1 MNNLPHIS
9 IKAAGKHQLQALY
22 RLEQG
27 LFGAHA
33 YPDFFFR
40 QSFDCWPSGL
50 RVACDENECLLGYIL
65 LARSERVD
73 SAWILSVAVDSAAQ
87 GRGIG
92 RRLIVESLGA
102 LPASVTQVKL
112 TVAPDNPARHLYA
125 RLGFVEQGLEADY
138 FGPDEDRVLMTLS
151 R

>member
-1 MNNLPHIS
+1 MNNPNLISVEAACKTQLPAI
-9 IKAAGKHQLQALY
+9 Y

-27 LFGAHA
+27 LFGDHA

-50 RVACDENECLLGYIL
+50 LVACDDSERLLGYIL
-65 LARSERVD
+65 LARSEQAD
-73 SAWILSVAVDSAAQ
+73 CAWILSAAVDDAAQ

-92 RRLIVESLGA
+92 RRLITDALSA
-102 LPASVTQVKL
+102 LPDSVTQVKL
-112 TVAPDNPARHLYA
+112 TVAPENPARHLYA
-125 RLGFVEQGLEADY
+125 KLGFVEQGLEADY
-138 FGPDEDRVLMTLS
+138 FGPGEDRILMILQ